1 MHRHTACL
9 RSLSTL
15 VLAILL
21 TAAAEAQSAGRWTR
35 IGPDGGSVLALA
47 AAPSRSSTMY
57 AGLQGGGVF
66 RSTDGGVTWTFA
78 GTRLGRDPRVNVL
91 SVDAKQPGTV
101 YALTDSGLFRST
113 SGGDGWVRMSAPGG
127 SDRFPTDI
135 AADPR
140 RAGTVYVALDG
151 GAILVSADRGLS
163 WKEIGSPTD
172 LTDRLVFDPVTSTT
186 LYAVTASS
194 GGVFKSTDSGGHW
207 TSITQGVLPVQA
219 QVAAFAIDPRRPQT
233 LYFSTFGQAPYRSVD
248 GGRHWTQGSAA
259 GLGKPPNVW
268 ALAVDPVSSVVYA
281 GTPLDGAFRSTN
293 GGLTWQKAGPL
304 PDPSV
309 NALLATGSGLFAGS
323 RSGVSASHDRAVTWR
338 AGRGIKGD
346 SVSSLA
352 IDSQN
357 LPRMYIF
364 DGALFKSENRG
375 ASWTRLVPPSG
386 TQYVGPAGPVVVHP
400 NDPQQLELGYVGEVM
415 RSDDGGHAWV
425 NHYSV
430 GCIYPG
436 RIVLDPND
444 SEVLY
449 TSGGFAFGGCV
460 LQPYACDSFKLDHGQ
475 VSCLRDPVISQLGVA
490 VIAVDPDS
498 SSHLY
503 AGGDKLY
510 QSLDAGAT
518 WSVLSA
524 AIRPAVLV
532 LDPAAHGVLY
542 AALNGGGVARSGD
555 GGATWQISRAGL
567 PPHAALLALA
577 IDPVHSSTL
586 YAASTI
592 AVYRS
597 TDSGATWA
605 PLGTGLDEV
614 FVDDIKLDPL
624 DPGILYAATLG
635 GGVMML
641 QGADS
646 L

>member
-15 VLAILL
+15 ALAILL

-35 IGPDGGSVLALA
+35 IGPEGGDVIALA
-47 AAPSRSSTMY
+47 AAPARSSTLY
-57 AGLQGGGVF
+57 AGLNGGGVF
-66 RSTDGGVTWTFA
+66 RSTDGGVSWTFA
-78 GTRLGRDPRVNVL
+78 GTGLGRSPAVFVL

-101 YALTDSGLFRST
+101 YALTGSGLFRST
-113 SGGDGWVRMSAPGG
+113 SGGDGWARMSAPGG

-172 LTDRLVFDPVTSTT
+172 LTDRLVFDPVTTTT

-194 GGVFKSTDSGGHW
+194 GGVFRSTDSGGHW
-207 TSITQGVLPVQA
+207 TSITHGVLPPQA
-219 QVAAFAIDPRRPQT
+219 QVAAFAVDPRRPQT

-248 GGRHWTQGSAA
+248 GGRHWTQGNAA

-281 GTPLDGAFRSTN
+281 GTQLDGALRSTN

-304 PDPSV
+304 PDPEV
-309 NALLATGSGLFAGS
+309 NVLLATGSGLFAGHKL
-323 RSGVSASHDRAVTWR
+323 GVSASHDRAATWR
-338 AGRGIKGD
+338 TGRGIKGD

-357 LPRMYIF
+357 PPRMYIF
-364 DGALFKSENRG
+364 DGNLFKSANRG
-375 ASWTRLVPPSG
+375 ASWTRLALPAND
-386 TQYVGPAGPVVVHP
+386 QFLGPAGPVVVHP
-400 NDPQQLELGYVGEVM
+400 NDPQQLELGYVSEVE
-415 RSDDGGHAWV
+415 RSDDGGHSWV
-425 NHYSV
+425 QHYNV
-430 GCIYPG
+430 GCVIPV
-436 RIVLDPND
+436 RIVVDPTD

-460 LQPYACDSFKLDHGQ
+460 LQPDACDSFKFDHGQ
-475 VSCLRDPVISQLGVA
+475 VSCLRDPAISPLGVT

-503 AGGDKLY
+503 AGTDKLY
-510 QSLDAGAT
+510 QSPDAGAT
-518 WSVLSA
+518 WSVLSS

-532 LDPAAHGVLY
+532 FDPTAHGVLY
-542 AALNGGGVARSGD
+542 AALTTGGVARSGD

-567 PPHAALLALA
+567 PPHAALLSLA
-577 IDPVHSSTL
+577 IDPVHPSTL

-605 PLGTGLDEV
+605 PLGTGLDTV
-614 FVDDIKLDPL
+614 FVEAVAVDPQ

-635 GGVMML
+635 GGAMML
-641 QGADS
+641 RVPDS
-646 L
+646 P